1 MPKKVSI
8 IIRGKNEEDWLG
20 LCLKSIHEQTFKDF
34 EIIYVDNQSN
44 DASLKIA
51 KEFKVDK
58 IKKIKEFLPGRAIN
72 QGIRLSQGKY
82 IVILSAHCIP
92 KDRNWLSRMVKSIK
106 PKKIAGVYGRQ
117 LPLRSTSSD
126 DARDLLMTFGNE
138 NRIQK
143 KDPFFHNA
151 NSIIKKAIWNK
162 VNFDESITNIEDRD
176 WAKKVLSM
184 GFEIKYDS
192 SASVFHFHGLHQHNN
207 YESFRA
213 TAVNQLIQK
222 INEESDETP
231 SWLKVENRI
240 CPIVFYGDSKNVKEN
255 IQRYLKANT
264 KIQNADMLFYGF
276 EDPKIENITFLN
288 RTVSRKVSFD
298 KFTLDILNLLNKKKG
313 YKIEAI
319 SFVDLTYKNFI
330 KNSYS
335 KNKYKIFM
343 DNVHF
348 SSFAYIDKGEV
359 WAKRSN
365 SISPL
370 KDMFDSKTQFLRIAF
385 GQGSILRA
393 STIRTKNSN
402 TDDGFAHTFKSLNYL
417 IR

>member
-34 EIIYVDNQSN
+34 EIIYIDNHSN

-143 KDPFFHNA
+143 K
-151 NSIIKKAIWNK
+151 I
-162 VNFDESITNIEDRD
+162 
-176 WAKKVLSM
+176 
-184 GFEIKYDS
+184 
-192 SASVFHFHGLHQHNN
+192 
-207 YESFRA
+207 
-213 TAVNQLIQK
+213 
-222 INEESDETP
+222 
-231 SWLKVENRI
+231 
-240 CPIVFYGDSKNVKEN
+240 
-255 IQRYLKANT
+255 
-264 KIQNADMLFYGF
+264 LF
-276 EDPKIENITFLN
+276 
-288 RTVSRKVSFD
+288 S
-298 KFTLDILNLLNKKKG
+298 
-313 YKIEAI
+313 
-319 SFVDLTYKNFI
+319 
-330 KNSYS
+330 
-335 KNKYKIFM
+335 
-343 DNVHF
+343 
-348 SSFAYIDKGEV
+348 
-359 WAKRSN
+359 
-365 SISPL
+365 
-370 KDMFDSKTQFLRIAF
+370 
-385 GQGSILRA
+385 
-393 STIRTKNSN
+393 
-402 TDDGFAHTFKSLNYL
+402 
-417 IR
+417 